1 MNQPTREEFEA
12 LKAQVQRIEQ
22 QTEPIH
28 LTDNALLQTLV
39 VMAGTNATDNAVL
52 KQEMLEVRADVTAIR
67 ESQADFRDTLEEVR
81 STLASVVASKGNVDA
96 VDTRVHV
103 VEQIQ
108 QEHGGMLRE
117 ILARLPEKG
126 E

>member
-1 MNQPTREEFEA
+1 MNQPTREEFEQ
-12 LKAQVQRIEQ
+12 LKAQVQRLEQ

-52 KQEMLEVRADVTAIR
+52 KQTVERLEANMEKRFDSIAQV
-67 ESQADFRDTLEEVR
+67 QKL
-81 STLASVVASKGNVDA
+81 
-96 VDTRVHV
+96 
-103 VEQIQ
+103 
-108 QEHGGMLRE
+108 
-117 ILARLPEKG
+117 ILDRLPEKG